1 MATVGGAWAT
11 PPLICMRNVPTHRNL
26 CSAPPLTYWFGLLQL
41 AELFRQKPNQMK
53 PNQPYSWFA
62 VVAVIK
68 YMTHQDWDEVVPKSD
83 GFTCAN
89 AVKGGWIHNTPVH
102 L

>member
-1 MATVGGAWAT
+1 
-11 PPLICMRNVPTHRNL
+11 
-26 CSAPPLTYWFGLLQL
+26 
-41 AELFRQKPNQMK
+41 MK

-89 AVKGGWIHNTPVH
+89 AVKGGWIHNTPMLCLITCTATTVYTLCSTDSVAYRAVVQSSVMH
-102 L
+102 LTDCS